1 MATSDRY
8 ASVLIALLDMVKQ
21 RGLDDAG
28 SDVAEFCNQ
37 LAEEAIAQA
46 EAWDIPLVDIGLA
59 DIDLVDMLRKKALH
73 AGRGCKPR

>member
-8 ASVLIALLDMVKQ
+8 ASVLIALLDIVKQ

-46 EAWDIPLVDIGLA
+46 VAWDIPLTEIGLA
-59 DIDLVDMLRKKALH
+59 DIDPIDMLRRKVA
-73 AGRGCKPR
+73 

>member
-8 ASVLIALLDMVKQ
+8 ASVLIALLDIVKQ

-46 EAWDIPLVDIGLA
+46 VAWDIPLTEIGLA
-59 DIDLVDMLRKKALH
+59 DIDPIDMLRRKA
-73 AGRGCKPR
+73 A